1 MNQPQLTLQWA
12 VAEPEQDQ
20 LLRDFLKCK
29 DISKRSLT
37 HIKYDGGKIEVNGVE
52 STVRRKLAKGDE
64 VKITFPVEKRSRT
77 LKGEPIQLDVLYED
91 DWVLV
96 INKPPYMNTIPSRE
110 HPFGSVANAIT
121 GKYELQNYPGAV
133 HIATRLDRDTS
144 GIMLVA
150 KHTHA
155 HHLISKMQ
163 QGGSVHRFYT
173 AIVHGRIN
181 PPEGVICSPI
191 GRKNSSIIERE
202 VREDGQK
209 AITHYKTIISRP
221 DITVVQ
227 LKLETGRT
235 HQIRVHLQSIGHPI
249 MGDDLYGGRQELI
262 SRQALNCSELNFI
275 HPFTG
280 LPMTFKVPL
289 PEDMHAL
296 LS

>member
-1 MNQPQLTLQWA
+1 MDQPQISLQWA

-20 LLRDFLKCK
+20 LLREFLKSK

-52 STVRRKLAKGDE
+52 STVRRKLTKGDV
-64 VKITFPVEKRSRT
+64 VKITFPEEIRSHS
-77 LKGEPIQLDVLYED
+77 LKGEPIQLDILYED

-96 INKPPYMNTIPSRE
+96 INKPPFMNTIPSRE
-110 HPFGSVANAIT
+110 HPHGSVANAIA
-121 GKYELQNYPGAV
+121 GKYDLQAYPGAV
-133 HIATRLDRDTS
+133 HIATRLDRNTS

-155 HHLISKMQ
+155 HHLISMMQ
-163 QGGSVHRFYT
+163 QEGSVHRFYT
-173 AIVHGRIN
+173 AIVHGSLN
-181 PPEGVICSPI
+181 PPKGIIRSPI
-191 GRKNSSIIERE
+191 GRKDSSIIERE
-202 VREDGQK
+202 VRADGQI
-209 AITHYKTIISRP
+209 AITHYETLKRFP
-221 DITVVQ
+221 GLTVVQ

-249 MGDDLYGGRQELI
+249 IGDDLYGGKQELI
-262 SRQALNCSELNFI
+262 NRQALHCSELNFD

-280 LPMTFKVPL
+280 EQMTFETSL
-289 PEDMHAL
+289 PKDMQNL